1 MDPHHLQSRFAV
13 RANLTSIFLFALGN
27 YVLIPY
33 YAVYTSKNLGYGV
46 AFAGILVSVRMFSQR
61 GLTLVGGV
69 LTDYFGAKLI
79 SQVGILLRATS
90 FLILFFDRSPSS
102 FVISAFANGTS
113 SSLFNMAIRKML
125 FFAVREDD
133 SRLTAVIS
141 LRSALLNLGAAIGPL
156 LGTFFLYWDFSLTC
170 LCVTMMF
177 VGLGTIVWV
186 ANRTFEAARISTIR
200 PADFLRVIRLP
211 GIQRVMLLQ
220 FIYFYFYSNLEYLL
234 PIFSTEQGHQGLVG
248 ILFTTNAVVV
258 AGVQFTS
265 ARRIANAGVNLGFWC
280 FLAFFLLLG
289 SIAYFS
295 PGVGVSVLLV
305 LAVALFT
312 IAEIVI
318 SFRVEYLSTKLG
330 DKSLGG
336 TTYGLVSVVGA
347 IGMLAA
353 NALNEQLYRWL
364 GPASTWSINALLV
377 VAAIAYLWRIRTPL
391 LDRLP
396 SPAKATP

>member
-1 MDPHHLQSRFAV
+1 
-13 RANLTSIFLFALGN
+13 
-27 YVLIPY
+27 
-33 YAVYTSKNLGYGV
+33 
-46 AFAGILVSVRMFSQR
+46 
-61 GLTLVGGV
+61 
-69 LTDYFGAKLI
+69 
-79 SQVGILLRATS
+79 
-90 FLILFFDRSPSS
+90 
-102 FVISAFANGTS
+102 
-113 SSLFNMAIRKML
+113 
-125 FFAVREDD
+125 
-133 SRLTAVIS
+133 
-141 LRSALLNLGAAIGPL
+141 
-156 LGTFFLYWDFSLTC
+156 
-170 LCVTMMF
+170 
-177 VGLGTIVWV
+177 
-186 ANRTFEAARISTIR
+186 
-200 PADFLRVIRLP
+200 
-211 GIQRVMLLQ
+211 MLLQ

-312 IAEIVI
+312 IAEIVV